1 MLDRNAIVRVADF
14 LRPEDFYLDHHAQ
27 VYRAALNLYDRADP
41 IDLLTLASELEK
53 MLVLERIGGQVFLA
67 ELESRVPTAANVE
80 YYGHLVE
87 EAATKR
93 ARRRTRH
100 SIPRRA
106 SSSISPKAA
115 SRRTSSRSKTFSKRP
130 GIRSSRSTRISQ
142 SSPACPAASTT
153 LMRRPEASRS
163 RI

>member
-1 MLDRNAIVRVADF
+1 D
-14 LRPEDFYLDHHAQ
+14 DFYLDHHAQ
-27 VYRAALNLYDRADP
+27 VFRAALNLYDRADP

-93 ARRRTRH
+93 KL
-100 SIPRRA
+100 
-106 SSSISPKAA
+106 ISAGGRITALGFDDSTPAGQALDTAEGGIFNIAEGHITQDFFALKDIRKTNLDHFDQINKEQSVL
-115 SRRTSSRSKTFSKRP
+115 SRVPSGFHH
-130 GIRSSRSTRISQ
+130 
-142 SSPACPAASTT
+142 
-153 LMRRPEASRS
+153 
-163 RI
+163 